1 MHEMYECGTKVMLSF
16 SGRSH
21 APVNIADSMEEVN
34 VGGGKTEEMQHLLH
48 CSALYFL
55 HQVFTSSWSSSG
67 LTVHRL
73 FGLRNSWTTGIFPI
87 KACGLSAKP
96 RFDIVLK
103 HWIFKLFLDMSHK
116 FPANSAKNI
125 QALHMF
131 LSHICQPLE
140 CFKPLQEFCTFIK
153 TSSWLAWPFW

>member
-1 MHEMYECGTKVMLSF
+1 MHGMYECGTKVMLSF

-34 VGGGKTEEMQHLLH
+34 VGGGKMEEMQHLL
-48 CSALYFL
+48 CCTALYFV

-67 LTVHRL
+67 LTSPVWIEKQLNYWH
-73 FGLRNSWTTGIFPI
+73 FPYI
-87 KACGLSAKP
+87 KACDLSAKP
-96 RFDIVLK
+96 HFDIVLK
-103 HWIFKLFLDMSHK
+103 HWIFKWFLDMGHK

-131 LSHICQPLE
+131 LSRICQPLE